1 MTVQD
6 SGKRSDYLSWDD
18 YFMSVALLSAQRSKD
33 PNTQVGACI
42 VNRQKRI
49 VGVGYNGFPTGCSDE
64 ALPWH
69 REGDFLDTKSPY
81 VCHAELNAVLNSVP
95 GNLAGCSI
103 YTALF
108 PCNECAKVIIQS
120 GIREVVY
127 LSDKYAETDSFRAAR
142 RLFDQAGVV
151 CRQLTPASRTVTI
164 TLDENG

>member
-1 MTVQD
+1 MSAAQ
-6 SGKRSDYLSWDD
+6 SGKRTTYLSWDD

-33 PNTQVGACI
+33 PNTRVGACI
-42 VNRQKRI
+42 VNPQKRI

-64 ALPWH
+64 DLPWQ
-69 REGDFLDTKSPY
+69 REGDFLDTKYPY

-108 PCNECAKVIIQS
+108 PCNECSKVIIQA

-127 LSDKYAETDSFRAAR
+127 LSDKYADTDVVRASKKM
-142 RLFDQAGVV
+142 FGQAGVAWRRLV
-151 CRQLTPASRTVTI
+151 PANAVVTLKLT
-164 TLDENG
+164 ENG